1 MFAMTPWA
9 WLAVLPVYAVCW
21 LLLLR
26 SLAISGRTALR
37 SNFWIAAIAIAM
49 SIPFLFASD
58 VRLTGAAAVM
68 TYLAIAAGLRP
79 SRLPTKAI
87 STILVLNIAGILLN
101 YGAFRSTQYNIRAA
115 MEGCDYYEQPAYKF
129 VTLRE
134 DMRKYVLT
142 TLGVR
147 TEFRKFP

>member
-1 MFAMTPWA
+1 
-9 WLAVLPVYAVCW
+9 
-21 LLLLR
+21 
-26 SLAISGRTALR
+26 
-37 SNFWIAAIAIAM
+37 
-49 SIPFLFASD
+49 
-58 VRLTGAAAVM
+58 
-68 TYLAIAAGLRP
+68 
-79 SRLPTKAI
+79 
-87 STILVLNIAGILLN
+87 VLNIAGILLN